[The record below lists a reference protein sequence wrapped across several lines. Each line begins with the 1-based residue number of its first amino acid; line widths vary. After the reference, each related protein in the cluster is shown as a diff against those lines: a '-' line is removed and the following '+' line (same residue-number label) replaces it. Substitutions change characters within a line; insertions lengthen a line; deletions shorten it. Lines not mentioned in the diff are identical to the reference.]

1 MAGVAPLQ
9 QGLRGCPVPTPG
21 CHPWSPLRP
30 WRRRRCSVHFRG
42 TSRPARPRAPLC
54 LWNTVRPLSPGPCFP
69 DHQVPGLLLPP
80 HSLPGSITHSAPAT
94 LVPFMLLKHARA
106 RWGFCLDTAPPE
118 RPHPHLRLSGWPGPS
133 RIPPLDQMSLPR
145 RLPPAPRPCLTR
157 LHVPAAQSKLL
168 PCHSAFLRLLA
179 LLPHRTQTPG
189 RGQRCPS
196 CLLCLRR
203 ARPRDWQGA

>member
-1 MAGVAPLQ
+1 MVSFKAVEAETLLCSFQRYIQACSPQGSSVPLEHS
-9 QGLRGCPVPTPG
+9 PASVS
-21 CHPWSPLRP
+21 WSL
-30 WRRRRCSVHFRG
+30 F
-42 TSRPARPRAPLC
+42 SRPSGPRPAPPTSFPAWLHHPLC
-54 LWNTVRPLSPGPCFP
+54 PSHTGPLYAPQTCPCP
-69 DHQVPGLLLPP
+69 L
-80 HSLPGSITHSAPAT
+80 
-94 LVPFMLLKHARA
+94 
-106 RWGFCLDTAPPE
+106 GFCLDAAPPE